1 MTREHDEP
9 DETTRERRVTPAE
22 SRWLQAVRESKERA
36 IAEHAQRREMLAR
49 LDGGAASPAAADQP
63 ETDQPEQTEHAA
75 PPLAQMQ
82 PTVRYRPADDIA
94 DVPPPPSTPAPA
106 PEPAP
111 QRGPAA
117 AVAAE
122 SAVPESV
129 PEVPAPMN
137 SVPLPDPTPSS
148 ASRDPRPRRWGR
160 FHSAAPAA
168 EAQSPAPGNPFLPA
182 APTSSE
188 EEGGDDALGP
198 VMSTGPARPTG
209 APAPADPVLQAPDR
223 FVVHAVRPEVTV
235 QVVGLHGGA
244 GTSTVA
250 SQLGAAALDCG
261 VGLAGLSDPTIP
273 VVLVAR
279 THARGLNLVRRVA
292 AQWASG
298 GLDDIRLLGIV
309 FVDDAP
315 ALSKLL
321 DRDLR
326 SAERALPHAWRIRW
340 SDELRHSIELPGE
353 ATGGKVRR
361 TRKSLL
367 DQAHKLTT
375 ETHVTTAAAHSGRAK
390 RGTA

>member
-9 DETTRERRVTPAE
+9 DETTRERRMTPAE

-36 IAEHAQRREMLAR
+36 IAEHEERRQMLAR
-49 LDGGAASPAAADQP
+49 LDGQASPAAPAQP
-63 ETDQPEQTEHAA
+63 ETGQLEQTAPVE

-82 PTVRYRPADDIA
+82 PTVRYRPADDPA
-94 DVPPPPSTPAPA
+94 DVPAPPTPPT

-111 QRGPAA
+111 QRETPAA
-117 AVAAE
+117 TE
-122 SAVPESV
+122 SAMPESA
-129 PEVPAPMN
+129 PEIPAPVE
-137 SVPLPDPTPSS
+137 SFPPSEQTPSS
-148 ASRDPRPRRWGR
+148 VSRDPRPRLWGR

-168 EAQSPAPGNPFLPA
+168 DAQSPATAAPGNPFLPA
-182 APTSSE
+182 TPTSSE
-188 EEGGDDALGP
+188 EEEGKDALGP

-209 APAPADPVLQAPDR
+209 APAPADPVLQVPDR
-223 FVVHAVRPEVTV
+223 FVVRAVRPEIMV

-250 SQLGAAALDCG
+250 SQLGSAALDCG
-261 VGLAGLSDPTIP
+261 VGLAGLADPTIP

-298 GLDDIRLLGIV
+298 GLDDLRLLGIV

-353 ATGGKVRR
+353 AAGGKVRR

-375 ETHVTTAAAHSGRAK
+375 ETHVVTAAAHSGRAK

>member
-36 IAEHAQRREMLAR
+36 IAEHAERRKLLAR
-49 LDGGAASPAAADQP
+49 LDGEASPGAAEPA
-63 ETDQPEQTEHAA
+63 QPEQPA
-75 PPLAQMQ
+75 PVEPPMAKMQ
-82 PTVRYRPADDIA
+82 PAVRYRPAGDRADIPA
-94 DVPPPPSTPAPA
+94 QPTPPAPA
-106 PEPAP
+106 PAP
-111 QRGPAA
+111 QRETPAVEETA
-117 AVAAE
+117 MPELAAE
-122 SAVPESV
+122 I
-129 PEVPAPMN
+129 PAPGE
-137 SVPLPDPTPSS
+137 SFPPPEQTPKGVV
-148 ASRDPRPRRWGR
+148 REPRPRLWGR
-160 FHSAAPAA
+160 FHSAAPVADA
-168 EAQSPAPGNPFLPA
+168 PSPGTSAPGNPFLPA
-182 APTSSE
+182 TPMSSE
-188 EEGGDDALGP
+188 EGEGEDALGP

-209 APAPADPVLQAPDR
+209 APAPVDPVLRVPDR
-223 FVVHAVRPEVTV
+223 FVVRAVRPEVML

-244 GTSTVA
+244 GTSTVT
-250 SQLGAAALDCG
+250 SQLGPAALDCG
-261 VGLAGLSDPTIP
+261 VGLAGLADPTIP

-279 THARGLNLVRRVA
+279 TNARGLNLVRRVA

-375 ETHVTTAAAHSGRAK
+375 ETHVATAAAQSGRDK